1 MISLDQIL
9 LLEQRV
15 ESAVAKIAQLQAEND
30 ALRSKCS
37 ELTNALS
44 SKSEQLS
51 TFESDQNKIESGILK
66 ALDRLNSIENSVL
79 KATGQ
84 AASFSSNNNSNNS
97 NAVQQSQNE
106 PVHQQVNTISAE
118 AQTIHPEQADAF
130 QNEQNFSEPQQ
141 QNAVYT
147 NNSEPAQF
155 NTMQP
160 VHQEAQIQ
168 QTQTEEIQNQQNFS
182 EQTNSED
189 ENGQFDIF

>member
-79 KATGQ
+79 KAAGQ
-84 AASFSSNNNSNNS
+84 AVSFSSNNSNT
-97 NAVQQSQNE
+97 VQQVQNGLSQ
-106 PVHQQVNTISAE
+106 QQTNQQNVNHAE
-118 AQTIHPEQADAF
+118 QIQMQENIAIQKEAVSSQQDFIQP
-130 QNEQNFSEPQQ
+130 EQNFNTTQEP
-141 QNAVYT
+141 V
-147 NNSEPAQF
+147 QF

-160 VHQEAQIQ
+160 VHQEEKTQ
-168 QTQTEEIQNQQNFS
+168 QNEPEQNQQIFA
-182 EQTNSED
+182 EQTPAED

>member
-79 KATGQ
+79 KAAGQ
-84 AASFSSNNNSNNS
+84 AVSFSPNNSNT
-97 NAVQQSQNE
+97 VQQVQNGLSQ
-106 PVHQQVNTISAE
+106 QQTNQQNTNHAE
-118 AQTIHPEQADAF
+118 QIQTQENIAIQKEAVSSQQDFIQP
-130 QNEQNFSEPQQ
+130 EQNFNTTQEP
-141 QNAVYT
+141 V
-147 NNSEPAQF
+147 QF

-160 VHQEAQIQ
+160 LHQEEKKQ
-168 QTQTEEIQNQQNFS
+168 QYEPAPSQQNFS
-182 EQTNSED
+182 EQSPAED

>member
-84 AASFSSNNNSNNS
+84 ASSFTPPHP
-97 NAVQQSQNE
+97 VQNE
-106 PVHQQVNTISAE
+106 PQEPLQKQPESAE
-118 AQTIHPEQADAF
+118 NLQVPQPAAEQPAP
-130 QNEQNFSEPQQ
+130 SE
-141 QNAVYT
+141 N
-147 NNSEPAQF
+147 
-155 NTMQP
+155 
-160 VHQEAQIQ
+160 
-168 QTQTEEIQNQQNFS
+168 
-182 EQTNSED
+182 